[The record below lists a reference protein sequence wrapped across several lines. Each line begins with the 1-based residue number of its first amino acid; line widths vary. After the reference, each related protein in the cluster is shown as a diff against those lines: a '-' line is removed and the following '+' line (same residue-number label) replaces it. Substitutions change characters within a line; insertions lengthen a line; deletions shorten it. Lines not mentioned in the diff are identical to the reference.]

1 MISIEEFDIFIQNNI
16 VYEQN
21 ILYYIDDLG
30 KDHLIKNIGQL
41 HSIYGKSVK
50 LESAEKYNLE
60 IFNLCKSFDHP
71 GPVTCHIFRSCT
83 NSKSFPKHT
92 DPDDVLLLMI
102 SGKKDI
108 IIDNKRISL
117 EEGNKIFIPADTLHE
132 AINTSDSLM
141 LSIGFEKFLI
151 DKI

>member
-1 MISIEEFDIFIQNNI
+1 MITLEEFESFLQNDL
-16 VYEQN
+16 VYKQK

-30 KDHLIKNIGQL
+30 REHLIENLGQL
-41 HSIYGKSVK
+41 HSVYGKSIK
-50 LESAEKYNLE
+50 MESAEKYNREL
-60 IFNLCKSFDHP
+60 FNLCKSFDHP
-71 GPVTCHIFRSCT
+71 GPVTCHIFRSYI

-108 IIDNKRISL
+108 IIDNKITTL
-117 EEGNKIFIPADTLHE
+117 EEGNKIFIPADTPHE